1 MITSGEDVKR
11 RCEYSTVNV
20 PNDASYSR
28 AVAAYLGQVAE
39 MMGFPK
45 KAAGELKVGA
55 TKAFLQVIRSS
66 FEPHQD
72 ERIEISCERIPEGLK
87 VSIRDHGLPLALLG
101 DTHGSRDPGIFHL
114 REYLDE
120 ISYNSLGPE
129 GNETVLVKHLPQGN
143 PSDYQDTCEKTREDP
158 GKQIRKPVSGY
169 QVRAMEPE
177 EALEVSRAIYT
188 AYGYSYAH
196 PYVYYPERLV
206 ELNRNGQMLS
216 VVAVTEE
223 NEIAGYGA
231 LIFTEGSGKLA
242 EMAQAVVKP
251 EYRAQGILG
260 SLTRYVIERAEERGM
275 QGVYAQMVTVHTY
288 SQKIAHRFGLR
299 DCALILGYFP
309 QSEVFKGIAEALNQ
323 RMAVILGFLRL
334 RPSLQKII
342 YPPDSHLSTIET
354 LYGEMG
360 SSPLLGERFHSY
372 APSEKDSV
380 IRTRLVSSMN
390 FARIEVL
397 TYGHNILKEIRSLL
411 RELCLKR
418 IDLVT
423 LYLNLHDPGTH
434 DLTGSFEEMGFFF
447 AGILPEALPNGDAL
461 ILQYL
466 NNLTVNYGEIQVESD
481 TARRMLSYVKSRDP
495 SRR

>member
-1 MITSGEDVKR
+1 
-11 RCEYSTVNV
+11 
-20 PNDASYSR
+20 
-28 AVAAYLGQVAE
+28 
-39 MMGFPK
+39 
-45 KAAGELKVGA
+45 
-55 TKAFLQVIRSS
+55 
-66 FEPHQD
+66 
-72 ERIEISCERIPEGLK
+72 
-87 VSIRDHGLPLALLG
+87 
-101 DTHGSRDPGIFHL
+101 
-114 REYLDE
+114 
-120 ISYNSLGPE
+120 
-129 GNETVLVKHLPQGN
+129 
-143 PSDYQDTCEKTREDP
+143 
-158 GKQIRKPVSGY
+158 
-169 QVRAMEPE
+169 
-177 EALEVSRAIYT
+177 
-188 AYGYSYAH
+188 
-196 PYVYYPERLV
+196 
-206 ELNRNGQMLS
+206 
-216 VVAVTEE
+216 
-223 NEIAGYGA
+223 
-231 LIFTEGSGKLA
+231 
-242 EMAQAVVKP
+242 
-251 EYRAQGILG
+251 
-260 SLTRYVIERAEERGM
+260 VIERAEERGL

-360 SSPLLGERFHSY
+360 VSPLLGERFHSY
-372 APSEKDSV
+372 APAEKDSV

-411 RELCLKR
+411 RDLCLKR

-423 LYLNLHDPGTH
+423 LYLNLHDPGTY